1 MVFGAL
7 DRVLGP
13 AMALVSSMGSFLLF
27 GASALRRLIG
37 PRFWR
42 LQDVLSAVEEVG
54 SNSLF
59 VVTITSL
66 FTGMVLA
73 VQTID
78 QFLRF
83 GASEYIGGV
92 IALSMIREM
101 GPVLTAVVVIG
112 RVGSA
117 MAAEVASMKVSEQ
130 IDAVEGFGVDPISYI
145 VVPRLLAS
153 LVAMPALVLYADA
166 VGMLGGLLFSL
177 ARGVSFYIYHRSV
190 ELFVE
195 PLDVLGS
202 ILKALVFGLLMTVIS
217 CERGFRTEGGARGV
231 GRSTTSAVV
240 WSNMAVLAFNYL
252 ISLLLFGR

>member
-1 MVFGAL
+1 MPL
-7 DRVLGP
+7 DRLFKP
-13 AMALVSSMGSFLLF
+13 AIYLLASIGSFVLF
-27 GASALRRLIG
+27 GASAFRRLFG
-37 PRFWR
+37 RRFWK
-42 LQDVLSAVEEVG
+42 LQDVLSAAEEMG
-54 SNSLF
+54 ANSLF
-59 VVTITSL
+59 VVTVTSL

-117 MAAEVASMKVSEQ
+117 MAAEVASMRVSEQ

-145 VVPRLLAS
+145 VLPRLLAS
-153 LVAMPALVLYADA
+153 LISMPVLVLYADA
-166 VGMLGGLLFSL
+166 VGMLGGLVFSL

-190 ELFVE
+190 EVFVE

-202 ILKALVFGLLMTVIS
+202 IVKALVFGVLMTVIS

-252 ISLLLFGR
+252 ISLLFFGR